1 LEKLDLHV
9 TVSVGVVC
17 AAGNDLTE
25 NLALLGRAE
34 IALQHAKRAGKNRA
48 EVG

>member
-1 LEKLDLHV
+1 
-9 TVSVGVVC
+9 VGVACV
-17 AAGNDLTE
+17 AGRDLTE

-34 IALQHAKRAGKNRA
+34 VALQRAKRAGKNRA

>member
-1 LEKLDLHV
+1 
-9 TVSVGVVC
+9 VGV
-17 AAGNDLTE
+17 AWAKGDDLSE

-34 IALQHAKRAGKNRA
+34 AALARAKQAGKNRV